1 MLQRMKALMR
11 LSLVALAFGSP
22 TSAKSADDT
31 VAMTWADGW
40 FAFPKGFAG
49 LPTRTTVKTLRE
61 AEALGEGTKKPWPTV
76 VYIHGC
82 KGHGGST
89 KIAMRVLADAGFV
102 VVAPN
107 SFARPGPPE
116 TRNPRQHRR
125 IRGAPIADARRM
137 RLEEIAFGAVAEP
150 KLRWGNCSGGW
161 QKAFHPVEAVA

>member
-61 AEALGEGTKKPWPTV
+61 AEALGEETKKPWPTV
-76 VYIHGC
+76 VYIAWLQGTRRFNEDCNAGVGGC
-82 KGHGGST
+82 
-89 KIAMRVLADAGFV
+89 RLLC
-102 VVAPN
+102 
-107 SFARPGPPE
+107 
-116 TRNPRQHRR
+116 RR
-125 IRGAPIADARRM
+125 RR
-137 RLEEIAFGAVAEP
+137 AA
-150 KLRWGNCSGGW
+150 
-161 QKAFHPVEAVA
+161 